1 VHVCYNLPYM
11 QSLQEYVSE
20 ARSKGQAIGH
30 FNACTVEMVWGIFRA
45 AQKLSV
51 PVIVGFSEGERDFF
65 GVRQAALFVRSL
77 REQYTYPIFS
87 NADHTYSLQR
97 VKEAVDALY
106 DAVIFDG
113 AELSFDENLKI
124 TKQCVEYARAHQSGT
139 LVEGE
144 LGFIGKSS
152 SVRAELPAGV
162 HISEA
167 YLTKPEEAARF
178 VKETGVDF
186 LAPAVGNVHGMLAN
200 GHDPS
205 LHIARV
211 KAIRDAVAVP
221 LVLHGASGN
230 SAEDIAV
237 ACQAGVGIV
246 HISTELRVAYRRALQ
261 VSLQS
266 DPDQVAPYKYLKPV
280 VAAVEKIVEE
290 KLAIVNK
297 KL

>member
-1 VHVCYNLPYM
+1 MKTL
-11 QSLQEYVSE
+11 SEYVSE
-20 ARSKGQAIGH
+20 ARSRGAAVGH

-77 REQYTYPIFS
+77 REQYEYPIFS
-87 NADHTYSLQR
+87 NADHTYSFER

-113 AELSFDENLKI
+113 AELSFDENQKI
-124 TKQCVEYARAHQSGT
+124 AKQCVEYAREKSPEM
-139 LVEGE
+139 LVEAE

-162 HISEA
+162 QISEEH
-167 YLTKPEEAARF
+167 LTKPEEALRF
-178 VKETGVDF
+178 VKETGINF
-186 LAPAVGNVHGMLAN
+186 LAPAVGNIHGMLAN
-200 GHDPS
+200 GRDPA
-205 LHIARV
+205 LNIARV
-211 KAIRDAVAVP
+211 RAIAEAVSVP

-230 SAEDIAV
+230 SADDISA

-261 VSLQS
+261 LSLQS

-280 VAAVEKIVEE
+280 VLAVEKIVEE
-290 KLAIVNK
+290 KLKIINQAA
-297 KL
+297 